1 MATIIFSGKIQQ
13 PPMLTVGIDITSA
26 LYGRGVS
33 RYTLNLVR
41 AMLRRK
47 KNKYT
52 LYGSSLRGHSQ
63 LTQIAEELKKSTGT
77 KAGVVIQ
84 AYPPSLYNFLW
95 NNLAFPKLKSA
106 LPDID
111 VFHSWD
117 WVQPPDKDLPLVSTV
132 HDLAMVKFPEIAHPK
147 LKRMHERSWKVLR
160 ERGAHLIAVSRATRN
175 DIIELLEYPADK
187 VHVIY
192 EALPEEVV
200 AIGKQLN
207 EDIAQKT
214 MTRLGLVKPYV
225 LAVGTREPRKN
236 LERLI
241 EAWKPLKADVDLVIA
256 GEAGWDATS
265 TGTKLSE
272 IPELK
277 LLGKVDDITL
287 AVLYTNAEVFAYPSL
302 YEGFGLP
309 ILEAFYFGTSVLT
322 SNLSSMAEI
331 AGNAA
336 LLVDPLSVDE
346 IGAGLQTLL
355 SESESEKN
363 TRRQK
368 MVIRQHMFSWNQAAE
383 QTEAVYSTAVQDF
396 HESRGKK

>member
-1 MATIIFSGKIQQ
+1 
-13 PPMLTVGIDITSA
+13 MLTVGIDITSA

-41 AMLRRK
+41 ALLRHK
-47 KNKYT
+47 KHKYT
-52 LYGSSLRGHSQ
+52 LYGSALRGHSQ
-63 LTQIAEELKKSTGT
+63 LVQVAEELKKSTDT

-95 NNLAFPKLKSA
+95 NNMAFPKLKSA

-117 WVQPPDKDLPLVSTV
+117 WIQPPDKDLPLVSTV
-132 HDLAMVKFPEIAHPK
+132 HDLAMLKFPEIAHPK
-147 LKRMHERSWKVLR
+147 LKHMHERSWKILK

-175 DIIELLEYPADK
+175 DIVELLGYPPEK

-200 AIGKQLN
+200 TIGKELN
-207 EDIAQKT
+207 EEIAQTT
-214 MTRLGLVKPYV
+214 MTKLGLVKPYI

-241 EAWKPLKADVDLVIA
+241 EAWKPLKDDIDLVIA

-272 IPELK
+272 LPQIK
-277 LLGKVDDITL
+277 LLGKVDDTTL

-309 ILEAFYFGTSVLT
+309 ILEAFYFGTPVLT
-322 SNLSSMAEI
+322 SNVSSMSEI

-336 LLVDPLSVDE
+336 LFVDPLSVDE

-355 SESESEKN
+355 RESESEKN
-363 TRRQK
+363 VRRQK
-368 MVIRQHMFSWNQAAE
+368 MVIRQHMFSWNQTAE
-383 QTEAVYSTAVQDF
+383 QTEAVYSTAVQEF
-396 HESRGKK
+396 RERTTK

>member
-1 MATIIFSGKIQQ
+1 
-13 PPMLTVGIDITSA
+13 MLTVGIDITSA

-47 KNKYT
+47 KIKLT
-52 LYGSSLRGHSQ
+52 LYGSSLRGRSQ
-63 LTQIAEELKKSTGT
+63 LIQIAEGIKKSTGT

-84 AYPPSLYNFLW
+84 AYPPTLYNFLW
-95 NNLAFPKLKSA
+95 NHLAFPKIKST

-117 WVQPPDKDLPLVSTV
+117 WIQPPDKDLPLVSTV
-132 HDLAMVKFPEIAHPK
+132 HDLAMLKHEKIAHPK
-147 LKRMHERSWKVLR
+147 LKQMHERSWKVLK
-160 ERGAHLIAVSRATRN
+160 ERGAHLIAVSRSTRN
-175 DIIELLEYPADK
+175 DIISLLDYPADK

-200 AIGKQLN
+200 AIGKQLD
-207 EDIAQKT
+207 EKVAAET
-214 MTRLGLVKPYV
+214 MTKLGLVKPYI

-241 EAWKPLKADVDLVIA
+241 EAWKPMQEDIDLVVA
-256 GEAGWDATS
+256 GEAGWDVTS
-265 TGTKLSE
+265 TGTQLRNV
-272 IPELK
+272 PGLR
-277 LLGKVDDITL
+277 LLGKVDDLTL
-287 AVLYTNAEVFAYPSL
+287 GVLYTNAELFAYPSL
-302 YEGFGLP
+302 DEGFGLP
-309 ILEAFYFGTSVLT
+309 ILEAFYFGTPVLT
-322 SNLSSMAEI
+322 SNVSSMAEI

-346 IGAGLQTLL
+346 ISAGLQTLL
-355 SESESEKN
+355 RESNAEKN
-363 TRRQK
+363 VRRQK

-383 QTEAVYSTAVQDF
+383 QTEAVYSTAVAEF
-396 HESRGKK
+396 RAATKK

>member
-1 MATIIFSGKIQQ
+1 
-13 PPMLTVGIDITSA
+13 MLNVGIDITAA

-47 KNKYT
+47 NVKLT

-63 LTQIAEELKKSTGT
+63 LTQVAEELKKSTGT

-84 AYPPSLYNFLW
+84 AYPPTLYNFLW
-95 NNLAFPKLKSA
+95 NYLAFPKLKSA

-132 HDLAMVKFPEIAHPK
+132 HDLAMLKNEKIAHPK
-147 LKRMHERSWKVLR
+147 LKQMHERSWKIFK

-175 DIIELLEYPADK
+175 DIISLLDYPPEK
-187 VHVIY
+187 VHLIY

-200 AIGKQLN
+200 AVGKQLD
-207 EDIAQKT
+207 EKTSQTT
-214 MTRLGLVKPYV
+214 MTKLGLIKPYI

-241 EAWKPLKADVDLVIA
+241 EAWKPMKDDVDLVIA
-256 GEAGWDATS
+256 GEAGWDTTS
-265 TGTKLSE
+265 TGTKLTDVK
-272 IPELK
+272 ELR

-287 AVLYTNAEVFAYPSL
+287 GVLYSNAEVFAYPSL
-302 YEGFGLP
+302 DEGFGLP
-309 ILEAFYFGTSVLT
+309 ILEAFYFGTPVLT
-322 SNLSSMAEI
+322 SNVSSMAEI

-336 LLVDPLSVDE
+336 LQVDPLSVDE

-355 SESESEKN
+355 SETDAEKN

-383 QTEAVYSTAVQDF
+383 QTEAVYSKAVAEFKARQ
-396 HESRGKK
+396 KK